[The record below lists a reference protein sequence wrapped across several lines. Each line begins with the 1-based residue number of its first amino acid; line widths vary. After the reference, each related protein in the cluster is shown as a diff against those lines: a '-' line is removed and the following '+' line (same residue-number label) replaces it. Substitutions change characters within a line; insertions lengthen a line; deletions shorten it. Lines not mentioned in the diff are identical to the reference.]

1 MKKGL
6 ILMLAALMLAAS
18 LTACAA
24 TQPYYDGYSNVSTT
38 RNGYVN
44 GTNGYG
50 GVYNGTNYNPGY
62 NGTGYSQS
70 GTATGRTVTGST
82 SGTAMRRAGRD
93 DAAEKQRRIPLDET
107 GRQGHSKRSRK
118 GCRRDFL
125 GHVSR
130 KGFPETG
137 SLFLVF
143 GMIDQN
149 AFTAAFSAAS
159 ALRYQLR

>member
-1 MKKGL
+1 MPDLSDTVAKCR
-6 ILMLAALMLAAS
+6 M
-18 LTACAA
+18 
-24 TQPYYDGYSNVSTT
+24 
-38 RNGYVN
+38 
-44 GTNGYG
+44 
-50 GVYNGTNYNPGY
+50 
-62 NGTGYSQS
+62 
-70 GTATGRTVTGST
+70 GTAKKFYTSITSLSNTSKRRGLQPERYGNRQNCDRQYVRYSDAVKRCAYDSTGLFSDHGRRCRR
-82 SGTAMRRAGRD
+82 RRAGRD
-93 DAAEKQRRIPLDET
+93 DAAEKQRRIPHDET

-118 GCRRDFL
+118 GCRRDFF

>member
-1 MKKGL
+1 MTVRGFFL
-6 ILMLAALMLAAS
+6 TMGAGVAVGALGAMMLPKNS
-18 LTACAA
+18 
-24 TQPYYDGYSNVSTT
+24 
-38 RNGYVN
+38 
-44 GTNGYG
+44 
-50 GVYNGTNYNPGY
+50 
-62 NGTGYSQS
+62 
-70 GTATGRTVTGST
+70 
-82 SGTAMRRAGRD
+82 
-93 DAAEKQRRIPLDET
+93 DAYRMTKQ
-107 GRQGHSKRSRK
+107 SRK

>member
-1 MKKGL
+1 M
-6 ILMLAALMLAAS
+6 
-18 LTACAA
+18 
-24 TQPYYDGYSNVSTT
+24 
-38 RNGYVN
+38 
-44 GTNGYG
+44 
-50 GVYNGTNYNPGY
+50 
-62 NGTGYSQS
+62 
-70 GTATGRTVTGST
+70 TVRGFFSDHERRCRR
-82 SGTAMRRAGRD
+82 RRAGRD
-93 DAAEKQRRIPLDET
+93 DAAEKQRRIPHDET

-118 GCRRDFL
+118 GCRRDFF